1 MISDEVV
8 AKMLAELDWNDQSG
22 ALPDEDEHRG
32 TSRENNQDGEE
43 EEEEEEEE
51 DFDEICAEVKRLKE
65 LGLSGT
71 KNNGLQEPRSATSS
85 SGVFSVTSDELREWS
100 ESIKQVD
107 STQVE
112 ADIAAE
118 REHAASLATTE
129 VDRDRDDRISPGAA
143 G

>member
-32 TSRENNQDGEE
+32 TSLENNQDGEE
-43 EEEEEEEE
+43 EEEN
-51 DFDEICAEVKRLKE
+51 FDEICAEVKRLKE
-65 LGLSGT
+65 LGSSGT
-71 KNNGLQEPRSATSS
+71 KNNGLQDPEPRSATSS

-118 REHAASLATTE
+118 REQAASLATTE